1 VSAAVRVVIADD
13 EPPARAKLRRFVAE
27 EPGFEVVAEAA
38 DGAEAVDAI
47 RGSAPDLVF
56 LDVQMPGMSG
66 FEVVEEIGVRR
77 MPAVVFV
84 TAYDQHALRAFE
96 VRALDYLLK
105 PFSPARFR
113 DVVERAR
120 ERLAPARDP
129 ALAGRLAELLSAVVE
144 KPRSLR
150 RLLVHRDGRARLLPV
165 EQIDRIEAERNY
177 VRLHAPGGPFL
188 LRGSIGA
195 MEERLDPDAFL
206 RVSRSDIVRLDAV
219 AELHPWFHGDYR
231 VVMKDGATLTWSRRY
246 RARAGA
252 GFEAGG

>member
-1 VSAAVRVVIADD
+1 VRGPIRVVIADD

-27 EPGFEVVAEAA
+27 EPGFEVAAEAA
-38 DGAEAVDAI
+38 DGPGAVEAI
-47 RGSAPDLVF
+47 RGARPDLVF
-56 LDVQMPGMSG
+56 LDVQMPGLSG

-84 TAYDQHALRAFE
+84 TAFDEHALRAFE

-113 DVVERAR
+113 DVVERVR
-120 ERLAPARDP
+120 ERVARGGDP
-129 ALAGRLAELLSAVVE
+129 GRAERLGELTREVVE
-144 KPRSLR
+144 RPKTLR
-150 RLLVHRDGRARLLPV
+150 RLLVQAGGRAKLLAV
-165 EQIDRIEAERNY
+165 GEIDRIESERNY
-177 VRLHAPGGPFL
+177 VRLHAPGGPYL
-188 LRGSIGA
+188 LRGGIGA
-195 MEERLDPDAFL
+195 LEARLDPDAFL

-246 RARAGA
+246 RAKAGA
-252 GFEAGG
+252 EFEPG